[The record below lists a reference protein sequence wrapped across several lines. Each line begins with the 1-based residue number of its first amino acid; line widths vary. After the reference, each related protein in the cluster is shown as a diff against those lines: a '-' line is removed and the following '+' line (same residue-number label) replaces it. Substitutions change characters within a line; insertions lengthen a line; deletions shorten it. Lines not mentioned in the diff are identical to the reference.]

1 MWYSGHH
8 QHQFA
13 FTVGLCPPCSNT
25 ATPPAT
31 KCILL
36 IERSDLVLERETR
49 QSTNTNTRVASHMQS
64 SLSIMETILGIYL
77 ILSKIRPN
85 CVVSSMILLVFTVYV
100 YPGIVI
106 GIHYTVYSYTALA
119 LSVGGA
125 VTRAD
130 GGGGPDTPDT
140 I

>member
-1 MWYSGHH
+1 
-8 QHQFA
+8 
-13 FTVGLCPPCSNT
+13 
-25 ATPPAT
+25 
-31 KCILL
+31 
-36 IERSDLVLERETR
+36 
-49 QSTNTNTRVASHMQS
+49 
-64 SLSIMETILGIYL
+64 METILGIYL